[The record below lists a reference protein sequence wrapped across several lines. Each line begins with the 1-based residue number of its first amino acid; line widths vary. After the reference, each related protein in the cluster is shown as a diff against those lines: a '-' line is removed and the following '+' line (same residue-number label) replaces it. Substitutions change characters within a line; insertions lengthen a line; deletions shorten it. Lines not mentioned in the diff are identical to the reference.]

1 MPKKAITLNAKQEQ
15 AIFDWCLNLDH
26 AKGILETCIDEFP
39 YEDEDFSAWRKA
51 IESHIMSLVNRL
63 EFPSNE

>member
-1 MPKKAITLNAKQEQ
+1 MPKKSVTLSEKQKQ
-15 AIFDWCLNLDH
+15 VILDCCLNPDRS
-26 AKGILETCIDEFP
+26 KGILEGHQDVFP
-39 YEDEDFSAWRKA
+39 CEGEDFAAWRKA